1 MHAEPASLVDH
12 ALALIAGADVG
23 TEQAANRA
31 RQKLARWRAESA
43 QHEAA
48 YQEAERR
55 WRLLADMAPALRGQ
69 FSEPSGQSGAKPAG
83 RQRRALL
90 SLGIVSLGLGALAW
104 HFDLADTR
112 PQFAQNYRTGQGQL
126 LKAAPPDGSR
136 IDLNA
141 QTELSVALYRRRR
154 AVRLLHGEARFDVA
168 HEAGRPF
175 VVTTPSGTV
184 EVVGTAFSVA
194 ERGGLLS
201 VSVERGHVRVRPAS
215 AGQPLPA
222 VDLRAGEALTI
233 RDGVAGPVRRIDV
246 LDAAAWRSG
255 WLVFDNTRLD
265 EALPA
270 VNAFLGT
277 PMALDPN
284 AAALRLTGRFRADD
298 PQGFLAALP
307 IVLPVAVTARPGG
320 GVRIAARQAD

>member
-1 MHAEPASLVDH
+1 MHAETPGLVDH
-12 ALALIAGADVG
+12 ALALIAAADVG
-23 TEQAANRA
+23 TAQAAARA
-31 RQKLARWRAESA
+31 RQKLARWRAESV

-48 YQEAERR
+48 CQEAERR

-69 FSEPSGQSGAKPAG
+69 FSEPPAPSSTRPAG

-90 SLGIVSLGLGALAW
+90 SLGISAVALGALAW

-112 PQFAQNYRTGQGQL
+112 PQFANQYRTGRGQL
-126 LKAAPPDGSR
+126 LQASLPDGSR

-141 QTELSVALYRRRR
+141 QTELSVALYRGRR
-154 AVRLLHGEARFDVA
+154 AVRLLAGEARFDVA
-168 HEAGRPF
+168 HQPDRPM

-184 EVVGTAFSVA
+184 EVVGTVFSVA

-201 VSVERGHVRVRPAS
+201 VSVERGQVRVRPVS
-215 AGQPLPA
+215 AGEPLPA
-222 VDLRAGEALTI
+222 VDLRAGEALSI
-233 RDGVAGPVRRIDV
+233 RDGTAGPVRQIDV

-270 VNAFLGT
+270 LNAFLGT
-277 PMALDPN
+277 PMALDAS
-284 AAALRLTGRFRADD
+284 AAALRLTGRFRAND
-298 PQGFLAALP
+298 PQGFLTALP
-307 IVLPVAVTARPGG
+307 AVLPVAVTAQPGG
-320 GVRIAARQAD
+320 GVRIAAR